1 MRQLMFAA
9 LAIAVVG
16 LSVDAADADK
26 PDKPKKKGG
35 PLPTD
40 PAELFKYLD
49 TGPDGTPDGKLSLDE
64 FLELG
69 PKLPMTKK
77 TKAAPPDLKNIF
89 NSLDRNADGFL
100 TPGEF
105 KTIDTLVELSPP
117 KKKK

>member
-9 LAIAVVG
+9 LVIAVVG
-16 LSVDAADADK
+16 LSVDAADA
-26 PDKPKKKGG
+26 DKPKKKGG

-100 TPGEF
+100 SPGDF
-105 KTIDTLVELSPP
+105 KSIATLVELSPP